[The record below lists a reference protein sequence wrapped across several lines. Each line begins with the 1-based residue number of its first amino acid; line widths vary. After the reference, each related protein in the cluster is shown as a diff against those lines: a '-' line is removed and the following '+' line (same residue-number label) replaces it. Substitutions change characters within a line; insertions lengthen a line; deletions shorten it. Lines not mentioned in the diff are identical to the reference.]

1 MKFLNPK
8 GHQYSING
16 LKVTAILGA
25 SAVEGLQSTGLSRLV
40 LLIGS
45 IEMFNW
51 VTKRIV
57 GLLFHH
63 LKCGVCGF

>member
-1 MKFLNPK
+1 MIGGWPITKSFREAALLP
-8 GHQYSING
+8 
-16 LKVTAILGA
+16 ILGA
-25 SAVEGLQSTGLSRLV
+25 SAVEGLQSTGLTRLL

-51 VTKRIV
+51 VTKKIA

-63 LKCGVCGF
+63 VKCGVCGF